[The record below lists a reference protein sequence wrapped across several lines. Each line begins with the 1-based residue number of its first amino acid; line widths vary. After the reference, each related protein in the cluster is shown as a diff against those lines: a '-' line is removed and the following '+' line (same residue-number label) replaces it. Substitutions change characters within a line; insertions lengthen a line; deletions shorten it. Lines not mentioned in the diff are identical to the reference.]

1 MSPRNAL
8 GSHYRDFDGRS
19 GVFTLPTHQT
29 RPNGASNTAQ
39 WAVSYISLFGNQIRV
54 TTGEKILIGVSI
66 VVFSLSCFIHLVLWA
81 LGSDS
86 DGKKVFAQAVFSFLY
101 WAGIIIGAVFIAKT
115 IWKWLP

>member
-1 MSPRNAL
+1 
-8 GSHYRDFDGRS
+8 
-19 GVFTLPTHQT
+19 V
-29 RPNGASNTAQ
+29 SNTAQ
-39 WAVSYISLFGNQIRV
+39 WAVSYISLFGEQIRV

-86 DGKKVFAQAVFSFLY
+86 YGKKVFAQAVFSILY
-101 WAGIIIGAVFIAKT
+101 WTGLIVGAVFIAKT